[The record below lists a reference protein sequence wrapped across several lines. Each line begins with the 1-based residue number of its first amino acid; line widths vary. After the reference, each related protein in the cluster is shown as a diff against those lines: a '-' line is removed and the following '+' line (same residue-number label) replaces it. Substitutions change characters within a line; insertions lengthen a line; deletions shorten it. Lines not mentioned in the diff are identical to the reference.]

1 MKYRIFSF
9 LLLLSASFAKAQ
21 DVKLASG
28 KIEGLKGVDTFH
40 IVFDYTKLSVGDA
53 GREAN
58 YIRQK
63 RAEAEKR
70 APGSAYAWEEKW
82 TNDKAKH
89 YEPKFIEQF
98 KKASDIQLGDF
109 PDARYQLIFKPMLLE
124 PGYNIGIKNKAAKL
138 NAEAWLVESS
148 NPKKVIVKIKIEDA
162 SAKGKYDEDPALR
175 IADAYG
181 DAARGL
187 SRFLGTALKK

>member
-1 MKYRIFSF
+1 MKCCIFAF
-9 LLLLSASFAKAQ
+9 TLLLTSFAQAQ

-28 KIEGLKGVDTFH
+28 KIEGLKGVDSFH

-63 RAEAEKR
+63 RAEAEKK

-82 TNDKAKH
+82 TNDKANH
-89 YEPKFIEQF
+89 YQPKFVEQF
-98 KKASDIQLGDF
+98 LKASDIQLGDF
-109 PDARYQLIFKPMLLE
+109 PDTRYQIIFKPMLLE
-124 PGYNIGIKNKAAKL
+124 PGYNIGIKNKSAKL
-138 NAEAWLVESS
+138 NAEAWIVESS
-148 NPKKVIVKIKIEDA
+148 NPKKAIVKIRIEDA
-162 SAKGKYDEDPALR
+162 SAKGKYDEDPAIR

>member
-1 MKYRIFSF
+1 MKCSIFSF
-9 LLLLSASFAKAQ
+9 LLLLLASFGKAQ

-28 KIEGLKGVDTFH
+28 KIEGLKGVDSFH

-58 YIRQK
+58 YIRLK

-82 TNDKAKH
+82 RNDKGKH

-98 KKASDIQLGDF
+98 LKASDIKVGDF
-109 PDARYQLIFKPMLLE
+109 PDTRYQLIFKPMLLE
-124 PGYNIGIKNKAAKL
+124 PGYSNGVINKAAKL
-138 NAEAWLVESS
+138 DAEVWIVEKD
-148 NPKKVIVKIKIEDA
+148 NPKKALVKIKVENA
-162 SAKGKYDEDPALR
+162 AAKGKYDEDPALR
-175 IADAYG
+175 IAEAYG

-187 SRFLGTALKK
+187 SRFLGTGLKK

>member
-1 MKYRIFSF
+1 MKCRIFFFSLV
-9 LLLLSASFAKAQ
+9 LLAFQVKAQ

-28 KIEGLKGVDTFH
+28 KAEVLKGVDSFH
-40 IVFDYTKLSVGDA
+40 IVFDYTKLSVGDD

-58 YIRQK
+58 YIKKK
-63 RAEAEKR
+63 RAESEKR

-98 KKASDIQLGDF
+98 MKASDIKLGDF
-109 PDARYQLIFKPMLLE
+109 PDTRYQLIFKPMLLE

-138 NAEAWLVESS
+138 NAEAWIVESS
-148 NPKKVIVKIKIEDA
+148 NPKKAIVKIKIDDA
-162 SAKGKYDEDPALR
+162 AAKGKYDEDPALR

-181 DAARGL
+181 DAARAL
-187 SRFLGTALKK
+187 SRFLGTALK